1 MESGR
6 VGRRVEVSK
15 RWQTKLRRPKVYLK
29 FGCAKSIVRL
39 VTSSLVLRR
48 SIPAGLKFKGWYS
61 ILHKLTERQTGT
73 GPTKTRADERI
84 ARVETEG
91 GLERERDSEMES

>member
-61 ILHKLTERQTGT
+61 ILHKHGETDGD
-73 GPTKTRADERI
+73 GADEDKGGRTDC
-84 ARVETEG
+84 AR
-91 GLERERDSEMES
+91 